1 MRHASALIRFGKSV
15 QSRTMSV
22 RIPVL
27 GIDEIRASN
36 SSSDDS
42 LFAQV
47 NAGFGPNGPGALA
60 ITGPAI
66 QERLRHIRANFLPQ
80 ALQLTNLTEDAKD
93 RLKDPDSPLT
103 NGLSRGVEVTDRAKS
118 SFYYHPFTDKPG
130 DHLPEGVDRVPLFH
144 NPNLFPTE
152 EEMPGFKAAARDA
165 AQFVVEIG
173 NELAQLIDRRLAGIH
188 GYVAGSLA
196 KTVRLG
202 PTSNHKCR
210 LIIYHPYK
218 TQDEVVETKGMWAA
232 PHLDTGSLTGLVPG
246 IFLDKD
252 GNQSASPDANAGLYI
267 MDRSG
272 APMKAEVPPDV
283 GEALLFQIG
292 EGLQI
297 TSGGELQATPHFVQG
312 PATAQPDGA
321 SRVALAV
328 FMQPQ
333 PHEHLLIPSTMT
345 YEQVAAKTAD
355 RHLPPEWPSLA
366 WRFQKLQQ
374 EGKLE
379 ALQPLTFG
387 MHGYVTFSNLG
398 AATDN
403 EPPRKRLKPMNSF

>member
-1 MRHASALIRFGKSV
+1 MSA
-15 QSRTMSV
+15 QSESTSV

-27 GIDEIRASN
+27 KIDDIRTSN

-42 LFAQV
+42 LFSLIDE
-47 NAGFGPNGPGALA
+47 GFGPDGPGALA
-60 ITGPAI
+60 IAGPAI
-66 QERLRHIRANFLPQ
+66 QERLRRIRANFLPQ
-80 ALQLTNLTEDAKD
+80 ALQLTNLPQGSKD
-93 RLKDPDSPLT
+93 RLKDPDTPLT
-103 NGLSRGVEVTDRAKS
+103 NGLSRGTEVTDSAKS
-118 SFYYHPFTDKPG
+118 SFYYHPVTDTSG
-130 DHLPEGVDRVPLFH
+130 NHLPDGVDRVPLFH

-152 EEMPGFKAAARDA
+152 EELPGFKVAARDA
-165 AQFVVEIG
+165 AQFVIEIG
-173 NELAQLIDRRLAGIH
+173 SELAQLIDRRLANVN

-210 LIIYHPYK
+210 LIVYHPYQ
-218 TQDEVVETKGMWAA
+218 TQDEVVATKGMWAA

-246 IFLDKD
+246 VFLDKD
-252 GNQSASPDANAGLYI
+252 GKQTTSPDGNAGLYI
-267 MDRSG
+267 MDRKG
-272 APMKAEVPPDV
+272 VPLKAEVPPDV

-297 TSGGELQATPHFVQG
+297 ISGGELQATPHFVRG
-312 PATAQPDGA
+312 PTKAQPDGA

-345 YEQVAAKTAD
+345 YSQVAAKTAD

-374 EGKLE
+374 EGKLG

-387 MHGYVTFSNLG
+387 MHGHITFSNLG
-398 AATDN
+398 AATDDC
-403 EPPRKRLKPMNSF
+403 ERPRKKLKLMNSF